1 MSAFIKAFLTVL
13 MISST
18 GLLLPQ
24 HAVSDVKQVIRCE
37 SRESTSEKCSLP
49 LAPKNSEIKEIRK
62 TKQLSKEP
70 CVEGKSWVA
79 GETGI
84 TVRDGCQAE
93 FTILYRLIGVSERK
107 DQGRQLPTPS
117 YPQAE
122 FDDEFGDSPAQLIA
136 EATKIVLRSF
146 DDVMDRRPSREE
158 LRYYRSLLV
167 DHSWTERQTRN
178 DLRRRKRSG
187 SR

>member
-1 MSAFIKAFLTVL
+1 MKAGNQHRKNAAFL
-13 MISST
+13 S
-18 GLLLPQ
+18 P
-24 HAVSDVKQVIRCE
+24 R
-37 SRESTSEKCSLP
+37 
-49 LAPKNSEIKEIRK
+49 KNSEIKEIRK

-122 FDDEFGDSPAQLIA
+122 FDDEFGECSCTINSGGNENSIA
-136 EATKIVLRSF
+136 IL
-146 DDVMDRRPSREE
+146 
-158 LRYYRSLLV
+158 
-167 DHSWTERQTRN
+167 
-178 DLRRRKRSG
+178 
-187 SR
+187 